1 MIKGIKLV
9 SVPTADQDRALAFWT
24 EKMGC
29 TVHTD
34 QPFDGTQRWIE
45 LRIRSSDT
53 HLVLF
58 TTDDSKSQI
67 GKFSAVSFFCDNVEK
82 TYEELAAKGV
92 EFAGPPEKADWGTA
106 AIFKDPDGNSFVL
119 SSR

>member
-9 SVPTADQDRALAFWT
+9 SVPTANQDRALAFWT
-24 EKMGC
+24 EKLGFS
-29 TVHTD
+29 VHTD
-34 QPFDGTQRWIE
+34 QPFDATQRWIE

-58 TTDDSKSQI
+58 TTGDSTSQI

-82 TYEELAAKGV
+82 TYEELQAKGV
-92 EFAGPPEKADWGTA
+92 EFDGPPETADWGTA
-106 AIFKDPDGNSFVL
+106 AIFKDPDGNRFVL